1 MCRQPTKIER
11 QTFQQRGISIEWTHV
26 PMPEVAKPDSTTSI
40 RKGVERELPKVSRHS
55 KKGTFKLAHFSLLKR
70 VLLKYRLSSI

>member
-1 MCRQPTKIER
+1 MCRQLTKIER
-11 QTFQQRGISIEWTHV
+11 KTFQQRGISIEWTHV

-55 KKGTFKLAHFSLLKR
+55 KKRAPKATSISFLKR
-70 VLLKYRLSSI
+70 VLIKYRLSSI